1 MDTNAIILI
10 LVGLV
15 MFGLIYRS
23 VSHKPE
29 KTTRDGTA
37 EPAPSP
43 RPVPSPR
50 PDLTNLSKAELIE
63 TAESNGVVVRKSW
76 NKSRISAEIETHLK

>member
-23 VSHKPE
+23 VSNKPE
-29 KTTRDGTA
+29 KPTRVGTA
-37 EPAPSP
+37 EPA
-43 RPVPSPR
+43 PSPR

>member
-23 VSHKPE
+23 VSNKPE
-29 KTTRDGTA
+29 KTTRVGTA

-76 NKSRISAEIETHLK
+76 NQSRISAEIETHLK